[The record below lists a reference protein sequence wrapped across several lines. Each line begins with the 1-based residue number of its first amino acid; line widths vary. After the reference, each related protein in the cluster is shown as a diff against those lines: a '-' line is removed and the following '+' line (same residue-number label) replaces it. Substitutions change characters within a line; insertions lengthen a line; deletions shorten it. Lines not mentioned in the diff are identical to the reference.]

1 MKQILFIFLFFPLCS
16 IGQEINISVHDFE
29 TNQPLPFANI
39 YFKNSGIGASS
50 NMEGLASFEQS
61 ELKDKDSI
69 VVSYIGYDKQTQLY
83 SKEDSKTTIEI
94 KLRSSI
100 QVLSE
105 VVVKYVKPPKP
116 ERIIKTALKKT
127 SENYCNQDVIYKSLY
142 RETVS
147 ENGSFIQLNEAIV
160 NTHYTGYPQK
170 KLDRKIWE
178 DWFYDESYA
187 FELEGNRYFYP
198 LLKDFN
204 TKEDQQ
210 TVLASRHSDNLSN
223 FGIEPTLIGD
233 PLLLF
238 AFDKI
243 KYQYD
248 FFNPALLNKYH
259 FQHQRTETINGEA
272 CFVISFYPKSKDR
285 NFSIDQSRKNKSPIY
300 IGRIYI
306 SKETFALLRFQYKL
320 AVERD
325 FGFFAKRM
333 PLDYQ
338 VEMNY

>member
-1 MKQILFIFLFFPLCS
+1 MKHFLFMFFILPLCS
-16 IGQEINISVHDFE
+16 FGQEISILVLDSE
-29 TNQPLPFANI
+29 TNEPLPFANI
-39 YFKNSGIGASS
+39 YFNISGIGAST

-61 ELKDKDSI
+61 DLKDKDSI
-69 VVSYIGYDKQTQLY
+69 VVSYIGYDKQIQLY
-83 SKEDSKTTIEI
+83 SKDNSKTTLEI
-94 KLRSSI
+94 KLKASM
-100 QVLSE
+100 QLLSE
-105 VVVKYVKPPKP
+105 VIVKYLEPPKP
-116 ERIIKTALKKT
+116 EKIIKTALKKT
-127 SENYCNQDVIYKSLY
+127 SENYSNQDVIYKSLY

-223 FGIEPTLIGD
+223 FGIETTLIGD

-248 FFNPALLNKYH
+248 FFNPAILNK
-259 FQHQRTETINGEA
+259 N
-272 CFVISFYPKSKDR
+272 
-285 NFSIDQSRKNKSPIY
+285 
-300 IGRIYI
+300 
-306 SKETFALLRFQYKL
+306 
-320 AVERD
+320 
-325 FGFFAKRM
+325 
-333 PLDYQ
+333 
-338 VEMNY
+338 